1 MVQVP
6 IKDYSYA
13 NARVRA
19 MTSRL
24 LDRSVFKKLLAAPD
38 YNRALGVLEETEY
51 GEDLEYFVLEG
62 ARPTIVDRAFNRNL
76 VRNFSKIKDFFVG
89 KPLQLVNALLSRWD
103 LYNLKT
109 IMRGMRA
116 LVPKQ
121 EIQRLLVP
129 VGALDEAVLL
139 EIINQPD
146 LRACLDAIV
155 VFSMEWPIP
164 YGKAISEHL
173 TEFLRERDLAI
184 LELALD
190 KFHYRN
196 VIALLKDRDANTS
209 LVREVV
215 RLEVDSI
222 NMVTLMRICGL
233 DLQVSRAEDFFV
245 PGGTL
250 EDPESFA
257 RLVALGQPELVYEAL
272 YRQLPEYREPLQSA
286 WRQFDERGENAF
298 EDELEKYM
306 IRRCL
311 GMSKD
316 PLGIGVI
323 IYYMWRKYLEIV
335 NLRIIM
341 RGKSIGLIESQIR
354 KELFLWEEEA
364 SRERAARS

>member
-24 LDRSVFKKLLAAPD
+24 LDPSVLRELLSAPD

-51 GEDLEYFVLEG
+51 QEDLEYFMLEG

-76 VRNFSKIKDFFVG
+76 VRNFGKIKDFFIG
-89 KPLQLVNALLSRWD
+89 RPLELVNLLLSRWD

-109 IMRGMRA
+109 VLRGMRA

-121 EIQRLLVP
+121 EIQRILVP
-129 VGALDEAVLL
+129 VGFLDEAVLQ
-139 EIINQPD
+139 EIIGQPD
-146 LRACLDAIV
+146 LRAALDAVV

-164 YGKAISEHL
+164 YGRAISEHL
-173 TEFLRERDLAI
+173 VEYLREHDLSI

-190 KFHYRN
+190 RFHYQQ
-196 VIALLKDRDANTS
+196 VVKDLKGRDPDTS
-209 LVREVV
+209 LVREVI

-222 NMVTLMRICGL
+222 NLVTLMRICGM
-233 DLQVSRAEDFFV
+233 DLEASRAEDFFV
-245 PGGTL
+245 TGGSL
-250 EDPESFA
+250 ESPAEFA
-257 RLVALGQPELVYEAL
+257 RLMSLGQPERVYEDL
-272 YRQLPEYREPLQSA
+272 LRRFPEYREPLQAA
-286 WRQFDERGENAF
+286 WRNFEQKGEGAF
-298 EDELEKYM
+298 EDELQKHL

-311 GMSKD
+311 GMGKD

-323 IYYMWRKYLEIV
+323 IHYMWRKYLEIT

-354 KELFLWEEEA
+354 KELFLWEEETA
-364 SRERAARS
+364 REGKAR

>member
-6 IKDYSYA
+6 LKDYSYA

-19 MTSRL
+19 MTGRL
-24 LDRSVFKKLLAAPD
+24 LEPGVFKELMAAPD
-38 YNRALGVLEETEY
+38 YNRALAVLEETEY
-51 GEDLEYFVLEG
+51 GEDLEHFMLEG

-76 VRNFSKIKDFFVG
+76 IRNFGKIKDFFTG
-89 KPLQLVNALLSRWD
+89 RPRELVDILLSRWD

-109 IMRGMRA
+109 VMRGMRA

-121 EIQRLLVP
+121 EIQRILVP
-129 VGALDEAVLL
+129 IGALDEAVLL
-139 EIINQPD
+139 EIMNQPD

-155 VFSMEWPIP
+155 VFSLEWPVP
-164 YGKAISEHL
+164 YGRAITEHL
-173 TEFLRERDLAI
+173 TEYLREHDLSV

-196 VIALLKDRDANTS
+196 VIELLKGGDANTG

-215 RLEVDSI
+215 RMEVDSI
-222 NMVTLMRICGL
+222 NIATLMRVCGL
-233 DLQVSRAEDFFV
+233 EMESLRPEDLFV

-250 EDPESFA
+250 EGPEGFA
-257 RLVALGQPELVYEAL
+257 RLMALGQPERVYEAL
-272 YRQLPEYREPLQSA
+272 LSRFPEYREALQAA
-286 WRQFDERGENAF
+286 WREFDEREEKAF
-298 EDELEKYM
+298 EDELQKYE
-306 IRRCL
+306 IRKCL

-323 IYYMWRKYLEIV
+323 INYMWRKYMEIT

-354 KELFLWEEEA
+354 KELLLWEGES
-364 SRERAARS
+364 SRESAARS